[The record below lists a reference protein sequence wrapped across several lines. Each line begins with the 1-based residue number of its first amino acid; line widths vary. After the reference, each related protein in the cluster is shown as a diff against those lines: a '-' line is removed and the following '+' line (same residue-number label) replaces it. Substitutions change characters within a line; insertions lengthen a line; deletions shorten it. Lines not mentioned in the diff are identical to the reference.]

1 MESWTWID
9 EPGARGEV
17 DVRAVEV
24 DIALL
29 RAVAFVTVVGWVCAE
44 ATGWNVL
51 GVVPWSLV
59 AGSVGYQAIWW
70 VLLWL
75 SRYWCACGLIMLG
88 PIVLLGCLAVWSIWY
103 GIVMVQ
109 FACGVGCI
117 HTHIVISCCLYH
129 FVCVGISCL
138 LWYLFKSYRCALNGI
153 KLDGSTVCF
162 FRKSVCC
169 TWDVRLTAACIV
181 SLNVCTCLYLSNVV
195 SLFVGLYHCVYVC
208 VSW

>member
-17 DVRAVEV
+17 GVRAVEV

-44 ATGWNVL
+44 GTGWNVL
-51 GVVPWSLV
+51 GVVPLSLV
-59 AGSVGYQAIWW
+59 AGSVGCQAIWW

-103 GIVMVQ
+103 GIVMVS

-117 HTHIVISCCLYH
+117 TYTHIYTHICIYVYIYLLCCVL
-129 FVCVGISCL
+129 FQFPEKVSGMGIP
-138 LWYLFKSYRCALNGI
+138 
-153 KLDGSTVCF
+153 
-162 FRKSVCC
+162 
-169 TWDVRLTAACIV
+169 VRL
-181 SLNVCTCLYLSNVV
+181 
-195 SLFVGLYHCVYVC
+195 GLCKLRVRCYVPQG
-208 VSW
+208 